1 MSVCSTVELPGLICG
16 WEYCMW
22 GGLGCKFSVWCT
34 SGVVGIYTCIYV
46 YMYKLQQL
54 KTIQVYMSTPEVCGG
69 EYRWVGGM
77 CGCVRACLCVWV
89 SVVCVLCLREW
100 CVCQYICLCVC
111 LWIWC
116 VCQVVISHYCHLW
129 YCCSCAQLVFSP
141 LPELCRCCVYAM
153 CLNVWDCPYSSL
165 VHVLSTYQFSALPST
180 PLTC

>member
-54 KTIQVYMSTPEVCGG
+54 KTIQVYMSTPEVCVG

-116 VCQVVISHYCHLW
+116 VSSCHFTLLSSVILLLVRTVSVLPPAWVVSM
-129 YCCSCAQLVFSP
+129 
-141 LPELCRCCVYAM
+141 LCVR
-153 CLNVWDCPYSSL
+153 NVP
-165 VHVLSTYQFSALPST
+165 
-180 PLTC
+180 